1 MTNVQ
6 LEQDLTAALARLG
19 PPGILVGHRIIAA
32 GDENGLQPG
41 EATYSSLGAVSA
53 RRQSGA
59 ARIVARQLL
68 GNLGVHHAVI
78 VSSHRGAPSWPT
90 GIVGSLAHDAC
101 IAVAAVA
108 PSNGF
113 LAVGVDVE
121 PAEPLP
127 PELIETVATPTE
139 RWRYDKDILQSRVL
153 FAIKEA
159 TYKATNP
166 LDGAFLDFQDVIV
179 DLRAKKAFIRN
190 GRVVDFVVNVV
201 PRIVALAYLRL
212 R

>member
-1 MTNVQ
+1 MTNVE

-19 PPGILVGHRIIAA
+19 PPGILIGHRIIAA
-32 GDENGLQPG
+32 GDENSLLPG
-41 EATYSSLGAVSA
+41 EAAFSNLGAVSA
-53 RRQSGA
+53 RQSGA
-59 ARIVARQLL
+59 ARIVARHLL

-78 VSSHRGAPSWPT
+78 ASSHRGAPSWPT

-101 IAVAAVA
+101 IAVAAAA

-113 LAVGVDVE
+113 LAVGIDVE
-121 PAEPLP
+121 PAKPLP
-127 PELIETVATPTE
+127 PELIETVATQTE

-166 LDGAFLDFQDVIV
+166 LDGAFFDFQDVFV

-190 GRVVDFVVNVV
+190 GRVVDFVVTAV